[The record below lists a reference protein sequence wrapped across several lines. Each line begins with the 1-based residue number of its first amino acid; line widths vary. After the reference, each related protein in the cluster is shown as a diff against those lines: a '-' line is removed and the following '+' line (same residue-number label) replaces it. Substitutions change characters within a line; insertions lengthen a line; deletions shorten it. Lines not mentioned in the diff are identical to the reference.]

1 MPITPTYPGVYIE
14 ELPSGVRTI
23 VGVSTSVAAFVDRFA
38 RGPVSVPLRI
48 LSLSDFEREYGG
60 LDVNSAASYQIRQFF
75 LNGGTQAYVVRV
87 SAEND
92 DVAERLLVSGGT
104 DILQTTTGRRVG
116 RVLVE
121 DTGAWGGGEVIDNVL
136 PSSGVRIDVDYNTTD
151 PTALFNIIVSEV
163 ASENNRMAVRRTETF
178 RNLTLEPGASN
189 NALEVVNAG
198 SKLVQLAEIVSPP
211 DPFDPTF
218 RPDASGTVSAPLP
231 TTLPDFDDLNG
242 AAISVTVNPGA
253 GAADLTAVPAT
264 IAYGDAEPP
273 GSYAGFRRFL
283 EAAIRAADPA
293 NVLLAGATVHLMGN
307 RYQVLLGRTSA
318 GFQPDATIAFDDEG
332 SDTTASDLAL
342 TAGEG
347 ATVSPQMFAL
357 SGGSDGGDLTDAALR
372 GTRSAKTGIYALED
386 ADLFNI
392 LCIPAAA
399 GLSDANAMRAVYGEA
414 LSYCEE
420 RRAFLVVD
428 VAERVNEVAA
438 METWLDDNALLRSK
452 NAAVYFPR
460 VRLADPLN
468 QNRLASFAA
477 SGTVA
482 GLYAT
487 TDANRGVWKAP
498 AGTDA
503 RLRNVQA
510 LDYVLTDRENG
521 VLNPL
526 GVNCM
531 RTFPVFGTV
540 AWGART
546 LDGADVLASESKY
559 IPVRRI
565 TLFIEESL
573 YRGTKWAVFEPNDEP
588 LWAQL
593 RLNIGAFMQN
603 LFRQGAF
610 QGSTP
615 RDAYIVKC
623 DGETT
628 TQDDINRGVVNI
640 LVGFAPLKPAEFV
653 FIRIQQLA
661 GQVES

>member
-23 VGVSTSVAAFVDRFA
+23 VGVATSVAAFIDRFA
-38 RGPVSVPLRI
+38 RGPIDVPLRM
-48 LSLSDFEREYGG
+48 LSVSDFEREYGG
-60 LDVNSAASYQIRQFF
+60 LAANSEASYQIRQFF
-75 LNGGTQAYVVRV
+75 LNGGTEAHVVRV
-87 SAEND
+87 SADDD
-92 DVAERLLVSGGT
+92 DVAEVLLASAGT
-104 DILQTTTGRRVG
+104 DILQVTTGRRVG
-116 RVLVE
+116 RVPVE
-121 DTGAWGGGEVIDNVL
+121 DPGAWGN
-136 PSSGVRIDVDYNTTD
+136 GVRIEVDYDTTD
-151 PTALFNIIVSEV
+151 PAALFNIVVSEV
-163 ASENNRMAVRRTETF
+163 AEENNRMIVRRTETF

-189 NALEVVNAG
+189 NALEVVNAD
-198 SKLVQLAEIVSPP
+198 SKLVQVAEIVTPP

-218 RPDASGTVSAPLP
+218 RPDATGTLGGALP
-231 TTLPDFDDLNG
+231 GTPAIPADG
-242 AAISVTVNPGA
+242 AEVEITVNPGG
-253 GAADLTAVPAT
+253 GAADLAAVTAT
-264 IAYGDAEPP
+264 IDYGTATPP
-273 GSYAGFRRFL
+273 TSYAGFRRFL
-283 EAAIRAADPA
+283 EAAIRAAAPTDP
-293 NVLLAGATVHLMGN
+293 LFAGATIQLTGN
-307 RYQVLLGRTSA
+307 RYRVLLGRTGA
-318 GFQPDATIAFDDEG
+318 GFEPDAVIRFDDSG
-332 SDTTASDLAL
+332 SDTTATDLVL
-342 TAGEG
+342 TEASG
-347 ATVSPQMFAL
+347 AVVSAQMFAL
-357 SGGSDGGDLTDAALR
+357 TGGTDGGDLSDGVLR

-386 ADLFNI
+386 ADLINI

-399 GLSDANAMRAVYGEA
+399 ELADQNAMRAVYAEA
-414 LSYCEE
+414 LAYCEE
-420 RRAFLVVD
+420 RRAFLLVD
-428 VAERVNEVAA
+428 IPEAINEVAE
-438 METWLDDNALLRSK
+438 METWLDDNALLRGK

-468 QNRLASFAA
+468 QNRLTSFGA
-477 SGTVA
+477 SGTIA

-526 GVNCM
+526 GVNCA

-546 LDGADVLASESKY
+546 LEGADVMASESKY
-559 IPVRRI
+559 IPVRRT
-565 TLFIEESL
+565 TLMIEESL

-610 QGSTP
+610 QGRTP
-615 RDAYIVKC
+615 REAYLVKC
-623 DGETT
+623 DRETT
-628 TQDDINRGVVNI
+628 TQDDINRGIVNI

-661 GQVES
+661 GQVEA